1 MGLSPSLNS
10 NCSILEIRRSEVFP
24 LSRSR
29 GGLAPA
35 AEAAPQTESEW
46 RLSGFEFRLE
56 ETSRLSAAA
65 LCARSYRG
73 AAALSPLSSVT
84 PRRHS
89 VAFKLAASDPTL
101 DQFSALSQAIS
112 QSEPPTRDSLTKL
125 SSAGREAA

>member
-1 MGLSPSLNS
+1 M
-10 NCSILEIRRSEVFP
+10 
-24 LSRSR
+24 
-29 GGLAPA
+29 
-35 AEAAPQTESEW
+35 
-46 RLSGFEFRLE
+46 FRLE
-56 ETSRLSAAA
+56 ETLRLSAAA

-73 AAALSPLSSVT
+73 AAARSLLSSVT

-125 SSAGREAA
+125 SSAGREAAQTPGPDGVTVVHLLQTAGRGRRSVPASSYYQSRWKHHVTV

>member
-1 MGLSPSLNS
+1 M
-10 NCSILEIRRSEVFP
+10 FP
-24 LSRSR
+24 LGRSR

-56 ETSRLSAAA
+56 ETPRLSAAA
-65 LCARSYRG
+65 LCAGSYRG
-73 AAALSPLSSVT
+73 AARSVT

-112 QSEPPTRDSLTKL
+112 QSELPTRDSLTKL